1 MNYDTIEKSCFNA
14 IKFLLE
20 KYETVEDLLIAL
32 KAEDESKC
40 KNRVLD
46 SALTK
51 ALGLPAFLEILK
63 RFNLDKLV
71 VSGTG
76 LWYGTFYHHLEE
88 ELGMHQMDITN

>member
-32 KAEDESKC
+32 KAEDESKY

-46 SALTK
+46 SVLTK
-51 ALGLPAFLEILK
+51 ALGLPVFLEILK